1 MKCSFGY
8 VSKNGLTFDRF
19 QASKL
24 SKFIISSS
32 ASHSNEKNFEKSE
45 IQTSMGFQS
54 SSKNFSHQ
62 SCSQCSWIE
71 TAKFNLPVSEKPS
84 TIEILLCSLDP
95 NIKTKWNKKI
105 CGKWKKFIGKT
116 TKLFIKPKQYI
127 SKNILIYL

>member
-62 SCSQCSWIE
+62 SCSNVVELKLLNSICLYQKIHDRNSPLY
-71 TAKFNLPVSEKPS
+71 TRSEHKDK
-84 TIEILLCSLDP
+84 I
-95 NIKTKWNKKI
+95 WNKKI